1 MAEQTL
7 LALAGIV
14 VLGIG
19 AQWLAGRLRLPSILL
34 LLVLGFLAGPV
45 FGLINPDET
54 IGELL
59 FPLVSIAVG
68 IILFEG
74 GLSLRLSELPKL
86 GNVIFRQVTIGALVT
101 WLVAAVAAHYL
112 IQLDWRLSVLL
123 GAILIVTGPTVIT
136 PLLRQIRPIGKSG
149 TVLKWE
155 GILIDPVGAV
165 LAVLVFEAILEGE
178 FSQAPSV
185 IALGVLQT
193 LVIGLVGGVLFAGI
207 IILLFRRYW
216 VADHLQNGMTLLM
229 VVAALALSNLLQPEA
244 GLLTVTVM
252 GVVLAN
258 QKLVPIKH
266 IVDFK
271 ENLQVLLIGTLFI
284 VLASRLHLD
293 EISPVVSWQG
303 LAFVLIL
310 IVVARPLSVL
320 LSTWRSDL
328 NFKDRIFLSWMAP
341 RGIVAAS
348 VASIFAFEL
357 AGTGHAG
364 AEQLVSL
371 TFLVI
376 AATVAF
382 YGLTAGL
389 VAQRLGLSE
398 RNPQGVL
405 FVGANRLAR
414 TLAKILDEYGFRTA
428 LVDSDPQNV
437 IASKKV
443 GLPAVH
449 GDALSEAIL
458 DELNLGGIGR
468 MMATTT
474 NNEVNSLAVL
484 QFQEVF
490 GRAGVYQ
497 IATDNMANGQETI
510 AQHLRGRILFGSTIT
525 CNQIQRRLEKGATI
539 QVTELTEDFDY
550 LAFQSLYNNQ
560 AVPLLLVTKKGNLT
574 IYTDDFQP
582 LPSAGQTLIS
592 LAPAIDPTGPAS
604 SGEAAEADEKQQK
617 TSAPAQLTKDSMDD
631 PDSSST

>member
-1 MAEQTL
+1 MTEQTL

-14 VLGIG
+14 VLGVG

-86 GNVIFRQVTIGALVT
+86 GNVIFRQITIGALVT
-101 WLVAAVAAHYL
+101 WLVAALAARYL

-123 GAILIVTGPTVIT
+123 GAILIVTGPTVIA
-136 PLLRQIRPIGKSG
+136 PLLRQIRPKGKSG

-178 FSQAPSV
+178 FNQAPSV

-216 VADHLQNGMTLLM
+216 VADHLQNSMTLLM

-258 QKLVPIKH
+258 QNLVPIKH

-284 VLASRLHLD
+284 VLASRLQLN

-328 NFKDRIFLSWMAP
+328 NFKERIFLSWMAP
-341 RGIVAAS
+341 RGIVAAA

-376 AATVAF
+376 VATVAF
-382 YGLTAGL
+382 YGLTAGP

-405 FVGANRLAR
+405 FVGANRLSR
-414 TLAKILDEYGFRTA
+414 TLAIILNEHGFRTA

-437 IASKKV
+437 AASKKV
-443 GLPAVH
+443 GLPAIH

-484 QFQEVF
+484 QFREVF

-497 IATDNMANGQETI
+497 IATNNMANGQETI

-525 CNQIQRRLEKGATI
+525 CSQIQRRLEKGATI

-550 LAFQSLYNNQ
+550 LSYQSLYNNQ
-560 AVPLLLVTKKGNLT
+560 AVPLLLITDNRKLT
-574 IYTDDFQP
+574 IYTDDLQP
-582 LPSAGQTLIS
+582 LPRAGQTLIS

-604 SGEAAEADEKQQK
+604 SAEAADEKQQK
-617 TSAPAQLTKDSMDD
+617 ANDPAQLAERSIDD
-631 PDSSST
+631 PDDENRS

>member
-1 MAEQTL
+1 MTELTL
-7 LALAGIV
+7 ITLTSII

-45 FGLINPDET
+45 TGLINPDET
-54 IGELL
+54 IGDLL

-86 GNVIFRQVTIGALVT
+86 SSVIFRQITIGALVT
-101 WLVAAVAAHYL
+101 WLIAALAARYL
-112 IQLDWRLSVLL
+112 IQLDWQLSFLI
-123 GAILIVTGPTVIT
+123 GAILVVTGPTVIG
-136 PLLRQIRPIGKSG
+136 PLLRQIRPNGKSG

-165 LAVLVFEAILEGE
+165 LAVLIFEVILEGE
-178 FSQAPSV
+178 INQAPGV

-193 LVIGLVGGVLFAGI
+193 LVIGVVGGVLFAGI

-216 VADHLQNGMTLLM
+216 VADHLQNGMTLLL
-229 VVAALALSNLLQPEA
+229 VVAAFALSNLLHPEA

-266 IVDFK
+266 IVEFK

-284 VLASRLHLD
+284 VLASRLQLN

-303 LAFVLIL
+303 FVFVLIL

-320 LSTWRSDL
+320 LSTWRSEL
-328 NFKDRIFLSWMAP
+328 NIKERIFLSWMAP

-348 VASIFAFEL
+348 VASVFAFEL
-357 AGTGHAG
+357 AGAGHDG

-376 AATVAF
+376 VVTVTF
-382 YGLTAGL
+382 YGLTAGPI
-389 VAQRLGLSE
+389 AQRLGLSE
-398 RNPQGVL
+398 RDPQGVL
-405 FVGANRLAR
+405 FVGANQLAR
-414 TLAKILDEYGFRTA
+414 SLAKILNEHGFRTA
-428 LVDSDPQNV
+428 LIDSNPQNV
-437 IASKKV
+437 IASKNA
-443 GLPAVH
+443 GLSAVH
-449 GDALSEAIL
+449 GEALSEAIL
-458 DELNLGGIGR
+458 DDLDLAGIGR

-484 QFQEVF
+484 QFQEIF
-490 GRAGVYQ
+490 GRAEVYQ
-497 IATDNMANGQETI
+497 LATDNLVNGQETI
-510 AQHLRGRILFGSTIT
+510 AQHLKGRVLFGSNIT
-525 CNQIQRRLEKGATI
+525 CERIKSKMEMGANI
-539 QVTELTEDFDY
+539 QVTKLTEDFDY
-550 LAFQSLYNNQ
+550 LAYQSLYDKQ
-560 AVPLLLVTKKGNLT
+560 AIPFLLITEKRKLL
-574 IYTDDFQP
+574 IYTSDYQP
-582 LPSAGQTLIS
+582 LPKTGQTLIS
-592 LAPAIDPTGPAS
+592 LVPFIAPTDIQEYSETFRLN
-604 SGEAAEADEKQQK
+604 SGD
-617 TSAPAQLTKDSMDD
+617 T
-631 PDSSST
+631 

>member
-1 MAEQTL
+1 MTEQTL
-7 LALAGIV
+7 LAIAGII
-14 VLGIG
+14 VLGVG

-86 GNVIFRQVTIGALVT
+86 GNVIFRQITIGALVT
-101 WLVAAVAAHYL
+101 WLVAALAARYL

-123 GAILIVTGPTVIT
+123 GAILIVTGPTVIA
-136 PLLRQIRPIGKSG
+136 PLLRQIRPKGKSG

-207 IILLFRRYW
+207 IIVLFRRYW
-216 VADHLQNGMTLLM
+216 VADHLQNSMTLLM

-284 VLASRLHLD
+284 VLASRLQLN

-328 NFKDRIFLSWMAP
+328 NLKERIFLSWMAP
-341 RGIVAAS
+341 RGIVAAA

-357 AGTGHAG
+357 AGTGHTG

-376 AATVAF
+376 VATVAF

-414 TLAKILDEYGFRTA
+414 TLAIILNEHGFRTA

-437 IASKKV
+437 NASKKV

-484 QFQEVF
+484 QFREVF

-497 IATDNMANGQETI
+497 IATNNMANGQETI

-550 LAFQSLYNNQ
+550 LAYQSLYNNQ
-560 AVPLLLVTKKGNLT
+560 AVPLLLITDKRKLT

-582 LPSAGQTLIS
+582 LPRAGQTLIS
-592 LAPAIDPTGPAS
+592 LAPAIDPTSPAS
-604 SGEAAEADEKQQK
+604 SGEAADKKQQSDA
-617 TSAPAQLTKDSMDD
+617 SAKLPKGSIDD
-631 PDSSST
+631 PDSNST

>member
-1 MAEQTL
+1 LTEQTL

-14 VLGIG
+14 VLGVG

-86 GNVIFRQVTIGALVT
+86 GNVIFRQITIGALVT
-101 WLVAAVAAHYL
+101 WLVAALAARYL

-123 GAILIVTGPTVIT
+123 GAILIVTGPTVIA
-136 PLLRQIRPIGKSG
+136 PLLRQIRPKGKSG

-178 FSQAPSV
+178 FNQAPSV

-216 VADHLQNGMTLLM
+216 VADHLQNSMTLLM

-258 QKLVPIKH
+258 QNLVPIKH

-284 VLASRLHLD
+284 VLASRLQLN

-328 NFKDRIFLSWMAP
+328 NFKERIFLSWMAP
-341 RGIVAAS
+341 RGIVAAA

-376 AATVAF
+376 VATVAF
-382 YGLTAGL
+382 YGLTAGP

-405 FVGANRLAR
+405 FVGANRLSR
-414 TLAKILDEYGFRTA
+414 TLAIILNEHGFRTA

-437 IASKKV
+437 AASKKV
-443 GLPAVH
+443 GLPAIH

-484 QFQEVF
+484 QFREVF

-497 IATDNMANGQETI
+497 IATNNMANGQETI

-525 CNQIQRRLEKGATI
+525 CSQIQRRLEKGATI

-550 LAFQSLYNNQ
+550 LSYQSLYNNQ
-560 AVPLLLVTKKGNLT
+560 AVPLLLITDNRKLT
-574 IYTDDFQP
+574 IYTDDLQP
-582 LPSAGQTLIS
+582 LPRAGQTLIS

-604 SGEAAEADEKQQK
+604 SAEAADEKQQK
-617 TSAPAQLTKDSMDD
+617 ANDPAQLAERSIDD
-631 PDSSST
+631 PDDENRS

>member
-1 MAEQTL
+1 MAEQNL
-7 LALAGIV
+7 LALASIII
-14 VLGIG
+14 LGIG

-45 FGLINPDET
+45 TGLINPDET
-54 IGELL
+54 IGDLL

-74 GLSLRLSELPKL
+74 GLSLRFSELPKL
-86 GNVIFRQVTIGALVT
+86 SNVIFRQITIGALVT
-101 WLVAAVAAHYL
+101 WLVAALAAHYL

-123 GAILIVTGPTVIT
+123 GAILIVTGPTVIA
-136 PLLRQIRPIGKSG
+136 PLLRQIRPNGKSG

-165 LAVLVFEAILEGE
+165 LAVLIFEAILEGE
-178 FSQAPSV
+178 FNQAPSV

-193 LVIGLVGGVLFAGI
+193 LVIGLVGGLLFAGI
-207 IILLFRRYW
+207 IILLFRHYW
-216 VADHLQNGMTLLM
+216 VADHLHNGMTLLL
-229 VVAALALSNLLQPEA
+229 VVAAFALSNVLHPEA

-258 QKLVPIKH
+258 QKIVPIKH

-284 VLASRLHLD
+284 VLASRLQLN

-320 LSTWRSDL
+320 ISTWRSDL
-328 NFKDRIFLSWMAP
+328 NLKERLFLSWMAP

-348 VASIFAFEL
+348 VASVFAFEL
-357 AGTGHAG
+357 AGAG
-364 AEQLVSL
+364 IAEAEQLVSL

-376 AATVAF
+376 VATVAF
-382 YGLTAGL
+382 YGLTAGP

-405 FVGANRLAR
+405 FVGANQLAR
-414 TLAKILDEYGFRTA
+414 SLAKILNEHGFRTA
-428 LVDSDPQNV
+428 LIDSDLQNV
-437 IASKKV
+437 IASKKA
-443 GLPAVH
+443 GLSAVD

-458 DELNLGGIGR
+458 DELDLGGIGR
-468 MMATTT
+468 MMAMTT

-490 GRAGVYQ
+490 GRAEVYQ
-497 IATDNMANGQETI
+497 LATDNLTNGQEPI
-510 AQHLRGRILFGSTIT
+510 AKHLRGRVLFGSTIT
-525 CNQIQRRLEKGATI
+525 CGQIRRQLEIGASI
-539 QVTELTEDFDY
+539 QVTELTENFDY
-550 LAFQSLYNNQ
+550 LAFQSLYNNK
-560 AVPLLLVTKKGNLT
+560 AVPLMLVTVRGKLI
-574 IYTDDFQP
+574 IYTADYQP
-582 LPSAGQTLIS
+582 LPRSGQTLIS
-592 LAPAIDPTGPAS
+592 LVPPIDTEGSQVLSETVRQNIAGS
-604 SGEAAEADEKQQK
+604 QG
-617 TSAPAQLTKDSMDD
+617 DD
-631 PDSSST
+631 DSSRNA

>member
-1 MAEQTL
+1 MTEHNL
-7 LALAGIV
+7 LALAAII
-14 VLGIG
+14 VLGVG

-45 FGLINPDET
+45 TGLINPDET
-54 IGELL
+54 IGDLL
-59 FPLVSIAVG
+59 FPLVTIAVG

-86 GNVIFRQVTIGALVT
+86 GNVIFRQITIGALVT

-112 IQLDWRLSVLL
+112 IQLDWPLSVLL
-123 GAILIVTGPTVIT
+123 GAILIVTGPTVIA
-136 PLLRQIRPIGKSG
+136 PLLRQIRPKGKSG

-178 FSQAPSV
+178 FSQAPGV

-216 VADHLQNGMTLLM
+216 VADHLQNGMTLLL
-229 VVAALALSNLLQPEA
+229 VVAALTLSNLLHPEA

-258 QKLVPIKH
+258 QKMVPIKH

-284 VLASRLHLD
+284 VLASRLQLN

-328 NFKDRIFLSWMAP
+328 NLKERLFLSWMAP
-341 RGIVAAS
+341 RGIVAAA

-357 AGTGHAG
+357 AGAGHAE

-376 AATVAF
+376 VATVAF
-382 YGLTAGL
+382 YGLTAGP

-405 FVGANRLAR
+405 FVGANLLAR
-414 TLAKILDEYGFRTA
+414 SLAKILKEHGFRTA
-428 LVDSDPQNV
+428 LIDSDPKNV
-437 IASKKV
+437 IASKRV
-443 GLPAVH
+443 GLTAVH
-449 GDALSEAIL
+449 GDALSEATL
-458 DELNLGGIGR
+458 DELDLGGIGR
-468 MMATTT
+468 MMAMTT

-484 QFQEVF
+484 QSREVF
-490 GRAGVYQ
+490 GRAEVYQ
-497 IATDNMANGQETI
+497 IATENLANGQETI
-510 AQHLRGRILFGSTIT
+510 AQHLRGRVLFGSTVT
-525 CNQIQRRLEKGATI
+525 CNQIKRQLERGATI
-539 QVTELTEDFDY
+539 QVTKLTEDFDY
-550 LAFQSLYNNQ
+550 LAYQSLYNNQ
-560 AVPLLLVTKKGNLT
+560 AVPLLLVTEKGKLT
-574 IYTDDFQP
+574 IYTADYQP
-582 LPSAGQTLIS
+582 LPRTGQTLIS
-592 LAPAIDPTGPAS
+592 LAPAIDMTDLAS
-604 SGEAAEADEKQQK
+604 SGESVDERGLKVNP
-617 TSAPAQLTKDSMDD
+617 PAKLSKGPMDG
-631 PDSSST
+631 PDKN

>member
-1 MAEQTL
+1 
-7 LALAGIV
+7 
-14 VLGIG
+14 
-19 AQWLAGRLRLPSILL
+19 
-34 LLVLGFLAGPV
+34 
-45 FGLINPDET
+45 
-54 IGELL
+54 
-59 FPLVSIAVG
+59 
-68 IILFEG
+68 
-74 GLSLRLSELPKL
+74 
-86 GNVIFRQVTIGALVT
+86 
-101 WLVAAVAAHYL
+101 
-112 IQLDWRLSVLL
+112 
-123 GAILIVTGPTVIT
+123 
-136 PLLRQIRPIGKSG
+136 
-149 TVLKWE
+149 
-155 GILIDPVGAV
+155 
-165 LAVLVFEAILEGE
+165 
-178 FSQAPSV
+178 
-185 IALGVLQT
+185 
-193 LVIGLVGGVLFAGI
+193 
-207 IILLFRRYW
+207 
-216 VADHLQNGMTLLM
+216 VADHLQNSMTLLM

-258 QKLVPIKH
+258 QNLVPIKH

-284 VLASRLHLD
+284 VLASRLQLN

-328 NFKDRIFLSWMAP
+328 NFKERIFLSWMAP
-341 RGIVAAS
+341 RGIVAAA

-376 AATVAF
+376 VATVAF
-382 YGLTAGL
+382 YGLTAGP

-405 FVGANRLAR
+405 FVGANRLSR
-414 TLAKILDEYGFRTA
+414 TLAIILNEHGFRTA

-437 IASKKV
+437 AASKKV
-443 GLPAVH
+443 GLPAIH

-484 QFQEVF
+484 QFREVF

-497 IATDNMANGQETI
+497 IATNNMANGQETI

-525 CNQIQRRLEKGATI
+525 CSQIQRRLEKGATI

-550 LAFQSLYNNQ
+550 LSYQSLYNNQ
-560 AVPLLLVTKKGNLT
+560 AVPLLLITDNRKLT
-574 IYTDDFQP
+574 IYTDDLQP
-582 LPSAGQTLIS
+582 LPRAGQTLIS

-604 SGEAAEADEKQQK
+604 SAEAADEKQQK
-617 TSAPAQLTKDSMDD
+617 ANDPAQLAERSIDD
-631 PDSSST
+631 PDDENRS